1 MKEYKIKLSF
11 SELTIQN
18 KRVGE
23 DYQILLQGGEQPHIG
38 CTVLAV
44 PRESLR
50 GNGVPSSTA
59 SVLNL
64 PGHKDEALCRLLA
77 ERLSARENAVVAC
90 SGGFHVDGIT
100 EGQIREVYEVV
111 EEFAAEL
118 RM

>member
-11 SELTIQN
+11 SELTIQIG
-18 KRVGE
+18 RVGE
-23 DYQILLQGGEQPHIG
+23 DYQILLQGGERPHIG

-44 PRESLR
+44 PCPSLT
-50 GNGVPSSTA
+50 GSGACSSTA

-77 ERLSARENAVVAC
+77 EQLSAGKNAVVAC

-100 EGQIREVYEVV
+100 KEQIREVYAVV
-111 EEFAAEL
+111 EEFAEQL
-118 RM
+118 